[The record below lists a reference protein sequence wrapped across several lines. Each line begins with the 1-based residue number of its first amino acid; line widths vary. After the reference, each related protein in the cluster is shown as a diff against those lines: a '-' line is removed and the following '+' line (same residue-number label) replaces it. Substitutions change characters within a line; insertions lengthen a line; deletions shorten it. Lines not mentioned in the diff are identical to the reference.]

1 MLKNLQRGVVLMT
14 VKLFVKTE
22 TKKNV
27 NKDIVKIT
35 WGAMNNAGR
44 IFYSHT
50 ELMSLEDF
58 EKFKELL
65 ASVGPDDE
73 KRVDTGRDIF

>member
-1 MLKNLQRGVVLMT
+1 MNELSAGEFPMT
-14 VKLFVKTE
+14 IKLFVKTE
-22 TKKNV
+22 TKKGV
-27 NKDIVKIT
+27 NKDIVKVT

-50 ELMSLEDF
+50 EVMSLEDF
-58 EKFKELL
+58 EKFKELF

-73 KRVDTGRDIF
+73 KRMDTGRAIF

>member
-1 MLKNLQRGVVLMT
+1 MKNRRGVWSLMT

-73 KRVDTGRDIF
+73 KRVDTGRAIY